1 MIDEKEIFEKVRESI
16 VEALGVDEEDV
27 APSATLFDDLGAESL
42 DLLDIVFRLEKTF
55 GIKIPRSGIQ
65 QDILSAE
72 GIKEADVLID
82 GAFTALGAQKLR
94 ERMPE
99 IDKDRI
105 YEGFRVDDIPTLF
118 TVQTFV
124 NIVKQVLLEKARAH

>member
-16 VEALGVDEEDV
+16 VEALGVDEEEV
-27 APSATLFDDLGAESL
+27 TPAATLFEDLGAESL
-42 DLLDIVFRLEKTF
+42 DLLDIVFRLEKAF
-55 GIKIPRSGIQ
+55 GIKIPRGGIQ
-65 QDILSAE
+65 QDILATE
-72 GIKEADVLID
+72 GIKEEDVLVD

-105 YEGFRVDDIPTLF
+105 HEGFRVDDIPTLF
-118 TVQTFV
+118 TVQTFA
-124 NIVKQVLLEKARAH
+124 NIVKQVLVEKAGTK

>member
-72 GIKEADVLID
+72 GIKEEDVLID

-99 IDKDRI
+99 IDTDRI

-124 NIVKQVLLEKARAH
+124 NIVKQVLLEKAGAH

>member
-27 APSATLFDDLGAESL
+27 TPSATLFEDLGAESL

-82 GAFTALGAQKLR
+82 GAFTALGAQRLR

>member
-1 MIDEKEIFEKVRESI
+1 MIDEKEIFEKVRESV

-27 APSATLFDDLGAESL
+27 TPSATLFEDLGAESL
-42 DLLDIVFRLEKTF
+42 DLLDNVFRLEKTF

>member
-27 APSATLFDDLGAESL
+27 TPSATLFEDLGAESL

>member
-16 VEALGVDEEDV
+16 VEALGVDEEEV
-27 APSATLFDDLGAESL
+27 TPAATLFEDLGAESL
-42 DLLDIVFRLEKTF
+42 DLLDIVFRLEKAF
-55 GIKIPRSGIQ
+55 GIKIPRGGIQ
-65 QDILSAE
+65 QDILATE
-72 GIKEADVLID
+72 GIKEEDVLVD

-105 YEGFRVDDIPTLF
+105 HEGFRVDDIPTLF

-124 NIVKQVLLEKARAH
+124 NIVKQVLVEKAGTN